1 MFVPGL
7 VSDKQNISGG
17 EKLGFELQA
26 TSKSGDKKILDAK
39 QLLATVPKT
48 KEELFAHDINW
59 AIYDKVKQ
67 NYPPFPFSF
76 Q

>member
-1 MFVPGL
+1 MPGL
-7 VSDKQNISGG
+7 VSDKQNISAV
-17 EKLGFELQA
+17 EKVGLELQA
-26 TSKSGDKKILDAK
+26 TSISGDKKTLDAK

-59 AIYDKVKQ
+59 AIYDEVKH